1 MRTTNAQMLAVT
13 VLSLVNVWLFWWEAR
28 LLMYSQSVSG
38 VIPGAGLYRGIE
50 PVLEIPA
57 AIVLLV
63 AGYLLAY
70 RSTFALWHHR
80 SGSYRNHLLLNA
92 MVINILTGLGIAEW
106 LTFYNL
112 LPVDLIVVVGIGGVA
127 ALASFYIEKQPRWPR
142 SISRS
147 SHAGHGRSHTR
158 ISSAL
163 DRHARHGAGTF
174 SAARVGRTRARRS
187 HGVTVR

>member
-92 MVINILTGLGIAEW
+92 MVINSILLVILTGLGIAEW

-142 SISRS
+142 PLPHS
-147 SHAGHGRSHTR
+147 
-158 ISSAL
+158 
-163 DRHARHGAGTF
+163 DF
-174 SAARVGRTRARRS
+174 ERVGPARSAWRRYIQRRE
-187 HGVTVR
+187 GW